1 MRPPNTF
8 LQSRQLTILDSEEE
22 PSRPLPPE
30 VRDRCID
37 LLSLMLRCLIED
49 KTAKEE
55 TANER

>member
-22 PSRPLPPE
+22 PPRQLPSE

-37 LLSLMLRCLIED
+37 LLSLMLRCVIED
-49 KTAKEE
+49 KAAKEE
-55 TANER
+55 RANER

>member
-22 PSRPLPPE
+22 PPRPLPPE

-37 LLSLMLRCLIED
+37 LLSLMFRCVIED

-55 TANER
+55 AGNER